1 MEIVAKKYPC
11 KKQFAVILA
20 SSLVILLSGVGLF
33 LAYVMYMAMFLML
46 AGLICTALMIFV
58 LVRFNRL
65 PSNLITYEN
74 GVLTFPKGITLRPE
88 EITSLDFTVAN
99 AAYKSVSYNF
109 GYGMI
114 KAETRSGKIKVLY
127 AADVQN
133 AVNRLREIINEA
145 RYSK

>member
-1 MEIVAKKYPC
+1 M
-11 KKQFAVILA
+11 
-20 SSLVILLSGVGLF
+20 
-33 LAYVMYMAMFLML
+33 
-46 AGLICTALMIFV
+46 
-58 LVRFNRL
+58 
-65 PSNLITYEN
+65 
-74 GVLTFPKGITLRPE
+74 LTFPKGITLRPE